1 MKDLVLATNNPHKVD
16 EIKSKLGN
24 SLSIKTLNELGFY
37 DDIPE
42 TAGTLQGNA
51 SQKAHF
57 LYDKFGCNCF
67 ADDTGLEVEALNGE
81 PGVYSARYAGVDK
94 DSEANMQKLLKNLS
108 GKENRN
114 ARFRTVI
121 SLIWEGEEHFFEGIV
136 EGTILTEKHGS
147 EGFGYDPIFQP
158 NGYSKSFAELSMDE
172 KNAISHRGKAVD
184 GQRDRDRAVR
194 LRCV

>member
-94 DSEANMQKLLKNLS
+94 DSEANMQKLLQNLS
-108 GKENRN
+108 GKENRK

-158 NGYSKSFAELSMDE
+158 NGYSKSFAELSME
-172 KNAISHRGKAVD
+172 RSRE
-184 GQRDRDRAVR
+184 
-194 LRCV
+194 LMEE

>member
-24 SLSIKTLNELGFY
+24 SLSIKTLNELGVY

-94 DSEANMQKLLKNLS
+94 DSEANMQKLLKNL
-108 GKENRN
+108 
-114 ARFRTVI
+114 
-121 SLIWEGEEHFFEGIV
+121 
-136 EGTILTEKHGS
+136 
-147 EGFGYDPIFQP
+147 
-158 NGYSKSFAELSMDE
+158 
-172 KNAISHRGKAVD
+172 
-184 GQRDRDRAVR
+184 
-194 LRCV
+194 

>member
-94 DSEANMQKLLKNLS
+94 DSEENMQKLLKNLS

-172 KNAISHRGKAVD
+172 KNAISHRGKAVEKLL
-184 GQRDRDRAVR
+184 QF
-194 LRCV
+194 LNKNL

>member
-1 MKDLVLATNNPHKVD
+1 MKDLILATNNPHKVD

-94 DSEANMQKLLKNLS
+94 DSEANMQKLLQNLS
-108 GKENRN
+108 GKENRK

-158 NGYSKSFAELSMDE
+158 NGYSKSFAELSMEE
-172 KNAISHRGKAVD
+172 KNSISHRGKAVEKLL
-184 GQRDRDRAVR
+184 QF
-194 LRCV
+194 LNKNL

>member
-1 MKDLVLATNNPHKVD
+1 MKDLILATNNPHKVD

-51 SQKAHF
+51 SQKSHF
-57 LYDKFGCNCF
+57 LYAKFGCNCF

-172 KNAISHRGKAVD
+172 KNAISHRGKAVEKLL
-184 GQRDRDRAVR
+184 QF
-194 LRCV
+194 LNKNI

>member
-24 SLSIKTLNELGFY
+24 SLSIKTLNELGVY

-114 ARFRTVI
+114 AHFRTVI

-172 KNAISHRGKAVD
+172 KNAISHRGKAVEKLL
-184 GQRDRDRAVR
+184 QF
-194 LRCV
+194 LNKNL

>member
-1 MKDLVLATNNPHKVD
+1 
-16 EIKSKLGN
+16 
-24 SLSIKTLNELGFY
+24 
-37 DDIPE
+37 
-42 TAGTLQGNA
+42 
-51 SQKAHF
+51 
-57 LYDKFGCNCF
+57 
-67 ADDTGLEVEALNGE
+67 
-81 PGVYSARYAGVDK
+81 
-94 DSEANMQKLLKNLS
+94 MQKLLKNLS

-184 GQRDRDRAVR
+184 P
-194 LRCV
+194 

>member
-67 ADDTGLEVEALNGE
+67 ADDTGLEVVALNGE

-94 DSEANMQKLLKNLS
+94 DSEANMQKLLQNLS
-108 GKENRN
+108 GKENRK

-147 EGFGYDPIFQP
+147 EGFGYDPIFRP
-158 NGYSKSFAELSMDE
+158 NGYSKSFAELSMEE
-172 KNAISHRGKAVD
+172 KNSISHRGKAVEKLL
-184 GQRDRDRAVR
+184 QF
-194 LRCV
+194 LNKNL